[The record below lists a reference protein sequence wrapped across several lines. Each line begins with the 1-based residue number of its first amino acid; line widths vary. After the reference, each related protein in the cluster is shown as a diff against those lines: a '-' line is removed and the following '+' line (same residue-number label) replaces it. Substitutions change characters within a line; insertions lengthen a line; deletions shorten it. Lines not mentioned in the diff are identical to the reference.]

1 MVREIEN
8 AAGIPVVQI
17 ATIVPIMMTVGTNRI
32 VPGVA
37 IPHPVGDPEAGPEGQ
52 AESAEGQ
59 EVNTHKKTLK
69 LRSPPVFLSV
79 REPVAALGTASP
91 GQTGM
96 HADMVML
103 LIGLWANEKGRSGN
117 PHRPIR

>member
-37 IPHPVGDPEAGPEGQ
+37 IPHPVGDPEAGPEGD
-52 AESAEGQ
+52 
-59 EVNTHKKTLK
+59 KKKRRELLMRALK
-69 LRSPPVFLSV
+69 AITT
-79 REPVAALGTASP
+79 EIKE
-91 GQTGM
+91 QT
-96 HADMVML
+96 
-103 LIGLWANEKGRSGN
+103 IFEK
-117 PHRPIR
+117 